1 VKIFFRCIDT
11 YICDGRLFD
20 YTSRCRKSSKG
31 ANGLQ
36 KRKGAKQKDED
47 EVVWLDK
54 PIPRS
59 RSANRMTLILIEE
72 VDLVFEGRSTR

>member
-1 VKIFFRCIDT
+1 VKIFFRCIDI
-11 YICDGRLFD
+11 YIYVMVAFD

-31 ANGLQ
+31 ANGPQ

-47 EVVWLDK
+47 EVVWLEQ